1 MGTRQLITALTW
13 LLVLEYLPVCL
24 EGVRQGRV
32 GGGASGQPQV
42 CRPRGGGP
50 VPGPAGG
57 LTIEHPQLVIH
68 RVGADLVMAAL
79 LLL

>member
-1 MGTRQLITALTW
+1 M
-13 LLVLEYLPVCL
+13 
-24 EGVRQGRV
+24 

-42 CRPRGGGP
+42 CGPRGSGP

-68 RVGADLVMAAL
+68 RVGADLVVAAL

>member
-1 MGTRQLITALTW
+1 M
-13 LLVLEYLPVCL
+13 
-24 EGVRQGRV
+24 

-42 CRPRGGGP
+42 CGPRSGGS

-68 RVGADLVMAAL
+68 RVGADLVVAAL
-79 LLL
+79 LLLRADVPQNSVNRGDLKVGSKC

>member
-1 MGTRQLITALTW
+1 M
-13 LLVLEYLPVCL
+13 
-24 EGVRQGRV
+24 

-42 CRPRGGGP
+42 CGPRGGGP

-68 RVGADLVMAAL
+68 RVGADLVVAAL